1 VSLLPTLYPST
12 VENNNKRLLASTLA
26 FFLPNNKP
34 AQQTNN
40 GNFGGNKMYKG
51 LFNLT
56 FSILVLMFLVGPQGV
71 GNADAAAPK
80 PNDYTNKFATGQIPE
95 DVKVLAQQVQKPPKG
110 GSYIDPWTEVQI
122 FRVTDAEQNWHRE
135 NNPDWASTAYVLH
148 EPKNADNT
156 LVRLTGVKPDSPGTT
171 HHIFRA
177 TPPFEHVASLPIEWG
192 MSPIYPRWSRQD
204 PNIIYAM
211 HQGQMK
217 WFNVQTKEYGVVY
230 DFRPHVPDNWSYLG
244 WQDKGDCDMS
254 GRYWP
259 IVCYTFDPAR
269 RVRTRT
275 HSHMVFDLE
284 AVQVIDT
291 ITMEEDR
298 CIPPLRAAHYP
309 SISSKGNF
317 FWSGGSHGV
326 SRLPGFTDIQPL
338 PSAGHADVG
347 LDDEGNEVMVGF
359 SPRRWQ
365 GGNASYIY
373 MIDLNTKD
381 IFWLAPSNPGIHI
394 SANYPGWAIVSV
406 YSPRSI
412 IDEPAPT
419 GLAWND
425 RMIYAV
431 ELTRRQSPPPMVVPL
446 ATLLMERMS
455 YSDAS
460 MANISKDGSI
470 FFHQNWGTS
479 MFRVYRD
486 STIEYSGDVFM
497 IPAGWD
503 QGLDPTTQHVNHP
516 YPEVLGL
523 STYQP
528 APAPTVFR
536 VPDLTGLTQAAA
548 EGAIRDA
555 GFRIG
560 EQFYDPY
567 DPDSVPENM
576 VYKQSPFLPELSVL
590 YPDYAYLTFYING
603 GVYSLDPADYI
614 TVINVVGMTLDDA
627 TAALEAVGLTA
638 YVESYTW
645 KSDTIP
651 AGSVHTQQPKEGGLA
666 VPGSA
671 VKLVLSSG
679 VGDVEPPPPDPTPN
693 PEPVTVEIPDVIG
706 MARGVAVLALQS
718 AGLAP
723 VLEYMAVPGFTDYT
737 VADTDPQPGA
747 TVEANSIVRV
757 FVALAEAPPEP
768 PPVPPDPTPNQAPDA
783 PIPNSPPHGATNVL
797 LTPELRTDAFT
808 DPDGDAHAQTR
819 WQISEASDFSSLVL
833 NVTSNS
839 HLNSLTVP
847 NSVLDGHATY
857 FWRVRFY
864 DDRGGI
870 SGWSEAH
877 LFTTEALSNDI
888 NPLNGVPDDQEVDA
902 SVDVDNNGI
911 PDIVQMGSDG
921 KYKSLNTF
929 EGDKQIGVEGITNVA
944 SIESLKSLDPDS
956 ISDMLNRPESFPFGL
971 IAFKLRTVSPGD
983 VVEVKVHF
991 SESLPEAVYWYKYD
1005 SVAGWQDYSDHA
1017 AFSADRKS
1025 VLLELKDG
1033 GYGDSDGV
1041 ANGIIVDPGAVS
1053 SVSDTSTDAGSA
1065 GGCFIGTAAFGFY
1078 GE

>member
-1 VSLLPTLYPST
+1 MIS
-12 VENNNKRLLASTLA
+12 
-26 FFLPNNKP
+26 F
-34 AQQTNN
+34 
-40 GNFGGNKMYKG
+40 NFGICFAYNQADSTNENENLEEIIMNRAWSNAT
-51 LFNLT
+51 FFSIIALT
-56 FSILVLMFLVGPQGV
+56 FLLSLQGL
-71 GNADAAAPK
+71 GNADAAAPLA
-80 PNDYTNKFATGQIPE
+80 NDYTNKFATGQIPE
-95 DVKVLAQQVQKPPKG
+95 DVSVLAQQVQKPPKG
-110 GSYIDPWTEVQI
+110 GSYFDPWTGVEI
-122 FRVTDAEQNWHRE
+122 FRVTDAAQNWHRE
-135 NNPDWASTAYVLH
+135 ITPDWASTAYVLH

-156 LVRLTGVKPDSPGTT
+156 LVRLTGVKPDSPGTS
-171 HHIFRA
+171 HHIFRT

-217 WFNVQTKEYGVVY
+217 WFNVQTRAHGVVY
-230 DFRPHVPDNWSYLG
+230 DFRPLVPDNWSYIG
-244 WQDKGDCDMS
+244 WQDKGDCDVS

-259 IVCYTFDPAR
+259 IVCYTFDQER

-275 HSHMVFDLE
+275 HSHMVFDLQ
-284 AVQVIDT
+284 AGQVIDT

-309 SISSKGNF
+309 SMSSKGNF

-347 LDDEGNEVMVGF
+347 LDDEGNEVMVGV

-365 GGNASYIY
+365 GGNAPYIY

-381 IFWLAPSNPGIHI
+381 IFWLAPSNPGVHI

-412 IDEPAPT
+412 IDEPAPS

-431 ELTRRQSPPPMVVPL
+431 ELTRRQSPLPMVVPL

-455 YSDAS
+455 YGDAS

-479 MFRVYRD
+479 MFRVYND

-516 YPEVLGL
+516 YPDVLGL

-528 APAPTVFR
+528 APAPTVFS

-567 DPDSVPENM
+567 NPDSVPENT

-590 YPDYAYLTFYING
+590 YPDYAYITFYING

-645 KSDTIP
+645 NSDTIP
-651 AGSVHTQQPKEGGLA
+651 AGSVHTQQPREGGLA

-671 VKLVLSSG
+671 VRLVLSSG
-679 VGDVEPPPPDPTPN
+679 VGDAEPPPPNPTLDP
-693 PEPVTVEIPDVIG
+693 EGEMVEILDVIG
-706 MARGVAVLALQS
+706 MARGVAVRALQG
-718 AGLAP
+718 AGLVP
-723 VLEYMAVPGFTDYT
+723 LVEYMAVPGFTDYT
-737 VADTDPQPGA
+737 VANTDPRPGIM
-747 TVEANSIVRV
+747 VEAGSEVRV
-757 FVALAEAPPEP
+757 IVALAGAPPEP
-768 PPVPPDPTPNQAPDA
+768 EPSTPTPNQAPDA
-783 PIPNSPPHGATNVL
+783 PILNSPPRGATTVL
-797 LTPELRTDAFT
+797 LTPELRTDTFT
-808 DPDGDAHAQTR
+808 DPDGDAHARTR
-819 WQISEASDFSSLVL
+819 WQISEASDFSAFVLDITTDSHLTSL
-833 NVTSNS
+833 NV
-839 HLNSLTVP
+839 P
-847 NSVLDGHATY
+847 ESVLGGLTTY
-857 FWRVRFY
+857 HWRAMFY
-864 DDRGGI
+864 DHRGGQ

-877 LFTTEALSNDI
+877 SFTTRAASDDI
-888 NPLNGVPDDQEVDA
+888 NPFNGVPDDQEVVGA
-902 SVDVDNNGI
+902 VDVDGNGI
-911 PDIVQMGSDG
+911 LDIDQMASDI
-921 KYKSLNTF
+921 TF
-929 EGDKQIGVEGITNVA
+929 KCMTTLTGDKQVGIKGVVNVA
-944 SIESLKSLDPDS
+944 SIESIKPVDPDS
-956 ISDMLNRPESFPFGL
+956 ISDMVNRPDSFPFGL
-971 IAFKLRTVSPGD
+971 ISFKLRTVSPGD
-983 VVEVKVHF
+983 TVQVKVYF
-991 SESLPEAVYWYKYD
+991 SESVPEGVYWYKYD

-1017 AFSADRKS
+1017 TFSADMES
-1025 VLLELKDG
+1025 VLLEIKDG

-1053 SVSDTSTDAGSA
+1053 SVSDASTDSGAGG
-1065 GGCFIGTAAFGFY
+1065 GGCFIGIAASGFL